1 MTIDEAIE
9 NYNNSLA
16 KGQLAFANAD
26 SGGERRYIAGDL
38 FESLTTDLVA
48 CTDRTIAQD
57 KYVRS
62 QTINGLSL
70 GNLQVDRHISHNG
83 AIESLCECK
92 TYLDACYLK
101 RAVFDFNQICL
112 SPDVPDVKKL
122 GILTGQICVSPVT
135 RVFTLDLAHQLTG
148 IDVEIFVVNTTKRRS
163 GDKQLL
169 DPQYGDNFA
178 LDISELQRFIDW
190 VSE

>member
-9 NYNNSLA
+9 NYNKSLL
-16 KGQLAFANAD
+16 KGQAAFADPA
-26 SGGERRYIAGDL
+26 SGGERRYLAGDL
-38 FESLTTDLVA
+38 FESLTTDLIA
-48 CTDRTIAQD
+48 CTNRTIADD

-70 GNLQVDRHISHNG
+70 GNLQVDRHIAYKG
-83 AIESLCECK
+83 VLESLCECK

-112 SPDVPDVKKL
+112 SPDAPHIKKL

-135 RVFTLDLAHQLTG
+135 RVFTLDLARQLTG
-148 IDVEIFVVNTTKRRS
+148 INVEIFVVNTSKRRL
-163 GDKQLL
+163 GTKQLL
-169 DPQYGDNFA
+169 DPSCASDFA

-190 VSE
+190 VSA

>member
-9 NYNNSLA
+9 NYYTSLSLA
-16 KGQLAFANAD
+16 QAEFHLPD
-26 SGGERRYIAGDL
+26 TGGRRRGSAGAL
-38 FESLTTDLVA
+38 FEDLATDLIA
-48 CTDRTIAQD
+48 CTNRTIAKD

-70 GNLQVDRHISHNG
+70 GNLQVDRHITYNDHL
-83 AIESLCECK
+83 ESLLECK

-112 SPDVPDVKKL
+112 SPDVSDIRKL
-122 GILTGQICVSPVT
+122 GIFTGQDCVKPTT
-135 RVFTLDLAHQLTG
+135 RVFTLDLARQLTG
-148 IDVEIFVVNTTKRRS
+148 LNIEIFVVNTVKKRS
-163 GDKQLL
+163 SNKQLS
-169 DPQYGDNFA
+169 DPQFAENFR
-178 LDISELQRFIDW
+178 LDISELQRFVDW